1 MQDWCSWPGFENGCA
16 VYTCTSVY
24 LGFTWGLLPLFL
36 PAASPVC
43 GHDHESSHQE
53 FSPLYRDSVEPIEK
67 DKQSHAVLIKSLIL
81 SYETKIIQFEM
92 FPKHVNLINDLLIM
106 NKQFNSIC
114 HCNTPWPI
122 KGHTY
127 HFHWLVKM
135 KDTKGRNV
143 REQGIKLPF
152 IWK

>member
-1 MQDWCSWPGFENGCA
+1 
-16 VYTCTSVY
+16 
-24 LGFTWGLLPLFL
+24 
-36 PAASPVC
+36 
-43 GHDHESSHQE
+43 
-53 FSPLYRDSVEPIEK
+53 
-67 DKQSHAVLIKSLIL
+67 
-81 SYETKIIQFEM
+81 M

-114 HCNTPWPI
+114 HCNTPS

-152 IWK
+152 I